1 MLQTG
6 VSVDFEQELWVSF
19 LSQDKSELVQQP
31 L

>member
-1 MLQTG
+1 MLQTV

-19 LSQDKSELVQQP
+19 LGQDMSELVQQP